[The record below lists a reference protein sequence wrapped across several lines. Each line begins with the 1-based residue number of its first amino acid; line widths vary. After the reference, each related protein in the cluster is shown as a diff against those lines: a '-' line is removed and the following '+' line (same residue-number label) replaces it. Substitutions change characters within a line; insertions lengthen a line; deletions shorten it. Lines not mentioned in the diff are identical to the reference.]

1 MKRSIFL
8 LTILSMICVGC
19 YPTRI
24 VTESARVGSI
34 SSYSTTVSVPRT
46 HAVTTTTR
54 VVAANE
60 DISLYLD
67 LQAVGAAFAQ
77 SNTVEEFENLLNNES
92 YMLSNLDLNGDG
104 YIDYLRV
111 LETVEGMNHVFLI
124 QAVLARDVYQDVAT
138 LVCEFSSATKA
149 YVQVIGAPYIYGP
162 NYIIEP
168 VFYTTPAIYV
178 HLRIGG
184 YRPWHSPWYW
194 DHFPHH
200 YRHPAPVYLTHYHA
214 YVRTFMMHHHYCH
227 EFHYAPVCHYPAY
240 EHMCRDYMRND
251 FGRQH
256 PERAFTV
263 RNAGMAPAQNTGRS
277 VVNARDIREQHDAAT
292 VTRSNNTVRPA
303 GSTATRT
310 AGSTATSGSTKPAT
324 RTAGT
329 TATRSTS
336 TAGNTSARTSGTSVR
351 TSGTSAART
360 TGTTTGTSA
369 ARATG
374 TAAGTSAARSTGAAT
389 KATTSSAG
397 RTTAAPAA
405 ARSTTQTTVKSRV
418 SESGSAE
425 TTTRTISPSGATTT
439 TKRGSTST
447 TTASPNARTSSSA
460 ARSTSSS
467 APRSSSAPAARTAGS
482 SAARR

>member
-336 TAGNTSARTSGTSVR
+336 TAGNTSVR

-447 TTASPNARTSSSA
+447 TTASPNVRTSSSA

>member
-336 TAGNTSARTSGTSVR
+336 TAGNTSARTSGTS
-351 TSGTSAART
+351 AART